1 MREMWVRGIL
11 FRQVLGYIKKNRS
24 QTSYELLDRNL
35 EEYKIEEKYDFTDF
49 AELLSKIKMIASGEN
64 DYIARISRETML
76 EEASWK
82 GLFRRMAPASV
93 FSSTQRQEGRQQL
106 ADYEPEE
113 ISNNQVIIH
122 MKMWTD
128 IRDHQDMWAEF
139 YRGRL
144 EGILELMGR
153 KGSVKMVREF
163 GAGGFTYT
171 IRWDQ

>member
-11 FRQVLGYIKKNRS
+11 FRQVLGYVRKNRG
-24 QTSYELLDRNL
+24 QTSFELLDRAI
-35 EEYKIEEKYDFTDF
+35 EDYRIEEKYPFEDF
-49 AELLSKIKMIASGEN
+49 AEMLSKVKMITSG
-64 DYIARISRETML
+64 DDDFIARISRETMM
-76 EEASWK
+76 EEATWK
-82 GLFRRMAPASV
+82 GIFRRMAPASV

-113 ISNNQVIIH
+113 ISNNKAIIR

-128 IRDHQDMWAEF
+128 VRDHQDLWAEF

-153 KGSVKMVREF
+153 KGSVKLTREF
-163 GAGGFTYT
+163 GDGGHTYSIT
-171 IRWDQ
+171 WT